1 MPGLVRA
8 AVREP
13 VYLGAIAA
21 GKALFAA
28 IGLTVR
34 SSGAEHLP
42 RHGPV
47 VLASTHVSFPDFL
60 YVGDALLGT
69 GRLVRFLSRGDVWE
83 TAGVGRAMDAMG
95 HVPVDR
101 RAPAAAYL
109 RARHLLQR
117 GEVVC
122 VFPEAG
128 ISAAYVVRALMPGA
142 VALARETGAPLVPVN
157 VWGGQ
162 RLWGQ
167 KRSLDAAL
175 PRPLVTRGRTV
186 DVRVGAPMHVPPS
199 ADLVRTTRELGER
212 LHAGQEELQRLPEH
226 RPRPG
231 EHAPWYPAHLGGD
244 AVERVASFALDA
256 MPTSAVT
263 PTWGP
268 LPRHGIA

>member
-1 MPGLVRA
+1 MHPAL
-8 AVREP
+8 REP

-21 GKALFAA
+21 GKVVFSSVA
-28 IGLTVR
+28 LTVR
-34 SSGAEHLP
+34 ASGAEHLP
-42 RHGPV
+42 RTGPV
-47 VLASTHVSFPDFL
+47 ILASAHVSFPDFL
-60 YVGDALLGT
+60 FVGDALLST
-69 GRLVRFLSRGDVWE
+69 RRLVRFLSRAEVWNN
-83 TAGVGRAMDAMG
+83 APVARAMDAMR

-109 RARHLLQR
+109 RARSLLAE

-122 VFPEAG
+122 LFPEAG

-142 VALARETGAPLVPVN
+142 VALARETGAPLLPVN

-167 KRSLDAAL
+167 KRTLDAPF
-175 PRPLVTRGRTV
+175 PRPLITRGRTI
-186 DVRVGAPMHVPPS
+186 DVRVGEPLHVAPD
-199 ADLVRTTRELGER
+199 ADLVAMTRALGER
-212 LHAGQEELQRLPEH
+212 LHAGQEELQGLPEH

-231 EHAPWYPAHLGGD
+231 EYAPWYPAHLGGD

-256 MPTSAVT
+256 LPGSAVA

-268 LPRHGIA
+268 LGVVGEVG